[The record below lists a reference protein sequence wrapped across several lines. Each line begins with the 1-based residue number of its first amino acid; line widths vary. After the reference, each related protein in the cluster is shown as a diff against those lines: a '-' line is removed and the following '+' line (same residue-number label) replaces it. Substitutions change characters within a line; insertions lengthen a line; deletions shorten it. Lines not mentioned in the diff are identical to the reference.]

1 MTKRFDKKE
10 KTKSLISN
18 LLFFNSFQEIILL
31 LLYHVMSKES
41 SKYQQQIFAKNS
53 VTEIRFPNF
62 LSSDLFQIR
71 DNIESDQFHIG
82 N

>member
-1 MTKRFDKKE
+1 
-10 KTKSLISN
+10 
-18 LLFFNSFQEIILL
+18 
-31 LLYHVMSKES
+31 MSKES

-53 VTEIRFPNF
+53 VTEIWFPNF